1 MKLTR
6 GNVCIIEISCI
17 EFHENMSKDSD
28 VADSCRS
35 LGKLDFEMDKR
46 KWNLLARSKNH
57 FPRFFKISAWTEEY
71 T

>member
-46 KWNLLARSKNH
+46 K
-57 FPRFFKISAWTEEY
+57 
-71 T
+71 